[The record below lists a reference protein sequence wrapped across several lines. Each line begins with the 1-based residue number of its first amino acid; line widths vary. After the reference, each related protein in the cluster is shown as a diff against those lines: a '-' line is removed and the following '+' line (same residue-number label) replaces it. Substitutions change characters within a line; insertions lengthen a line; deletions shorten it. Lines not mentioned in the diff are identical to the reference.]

1 MSMFRPFPLSVLLVI
16 GWSWFSCALASDQKP
31 YELRCEWDWQPLN
44 VENASPRLSWKS
56 NVTSQSA
63 YQIQVASS
71 ADKLEAD
78 SADLWDSR
86 KVNRSESVCIEYEG
100 DTLTSRQQCYWRV
113 RVWSDAQ
120 AEAGPWSEVASW
132 EMGLLQPSDWQAKW
146 IRAKSPSPAEE
157 TPALRHWY
165 KLAGHTLDKDDQP
178 TRVGEERLKNMLP
191 ATWFRKS
198 FAVTQPIVKAR
209 LYSTAAGY
217 VEVFLDDEP
226 VSDRIMNPGQ
236 TDFDRRILFDV
247 DAVEDR
253 LAPGDHVLTAHLG
266 QGFYGQNA
274 GFGTKFDYGDPQI
287 LLQLEINY
295 ADGTEQTIATDAT
308 WLTRTSPVI
317 KNNVYAG
324 EFKDSTL
331 RKERWTNAIE
341 SPETPTKK
349 LEAQRQAPVR
359 VVREVKPVA
368 ILEPSPGVYV
378 YDFGQNFTGVVTLD
392 LRVASL
398 PAGTSVFLRYAEW
411 ADESGRIDQSSDGS
425 FATGVHQVDAF
436 ITGDQEMN
444 LYTPS
449 FTWHGFR
456 YVEVTGIPG
465 GETLPSPD
473 WIDRISSLEILT
485 GHLVRSGVA
494 TRGKFEC
501 SDPHLNRVHETALW
515 TYESNLISLPS
526 DCPIRERCGWTGDAH
541 ATLTMSNLNFDMAA
555 LWEKYLDDFE
565 TSPHVSPAIVP
576 GKRGGN
582 SHPDWAVA
590 QVLIAWERYLHDGD
604 HHTLRAHYRRMQ
616 RFLDHFWSKRG
627 KDGIITSG
635 YGDWCDPVRKP
646 GQPREGGRGT
656 PQQTLPA
663 ITSTALFV
671 YAADLMS
678 RIAAIVGEPNTS
690 KTYGNWRDHAAQSFH
705 AKFFDSE
712 SNSYGSQTADA
723 MALSFDIVPGSKRTA
738 VARSLNQDVLE
749 NWKGHASVGALGHR
763 WFYSALSDAG
773 FGETA
778 LGTFYAKGHPGFY
791 YLFED
796 LRGTSLWERK
806 GAFDPTTM
814 KAPVRSLSHPFQ
826 GGYDAWFYQG
836 LGGIRPD
843 PQTPGYK
850 HFYLRPC
857 FAKPLDWVRVDYE
870 SRYGAIQSHWN
881 REPIDGAEA
890 IRWNV
895 TVPPN
900 TTATIRLL
908 GDENDGRILGPG
920 QHIVL
925 IR

>member
-1 MSMFRPFPLSVLLVI
+1 MYLHRIFQLAIVVGTLCLCSSP
-16 GWSWFSCALASDQKP
+16 SCLANEKP
-31 YELRCEWDWQPLN
+31 WGLQCEWETKPLN
-44 VENASPRLSWKS
+44 VENGTPRLSWKS
-56 NVTSQSA
+56 EVARQTA

-71 ADKLEAD
+71 AEKLEANSGD
-78 SADLWDSR
+78 HWDSG
-86 KVNRSESVCIEYEG
+86 KVNRSESVCIEYRG
-100 DTLTSRQQCYWRV
+100 SPLSSRQVCHWRV

-120 AEAGPWSEVASW
+120 TEAGPWSEVATW

-146 IRAKSPSPAEE
+146 IRAGELNPAKE

-165 KLAGHTLDKDDQP
+165 VLAGHTLDKNDQP
-178 TRVGEERLKNMLP
+178 TRVGEERLRKMVP

-198 FAVTQPIVKAR
+198 FEVTQPIAKAR

-217 VEVFLDDEP
+217 VEVFLDGEP
-226 VSDRIMNPGQ
+226 ISDRIMNPGQ
-236 TDFDRRILFDV
+236 TDFDRRILYDV

-253 LAPGDHVLTAHLG
+253 LTPSDHVLTAHLG

-274 GFGTKFDYGDPQI
+274 GFGTKFDYGDPQV
-287 LLQLEINY
+287 LLQLEITY
-295 ADGTEQTIATDAT
+295 ADGTRQTIATDTT
-308 WLTRTSPVI
+308 WLTLPSSVI

-324 EFKDSTL
+324 EFKDSSFE
-331 RKERWTNAIE
+331 KDQWIHAIE
-341 SPETPTKK
+341 SSEVPTQK
-349 LEAQRQAPVR
+349 LEAQRQPAVR
-359 VVREVKPVA
+359 VVRDLKPVA
-368 ILEPSPGVYV
+368 ILEPKPGVYV

-392 LRVASL
+392 MRDAPL
-398 PAGTSVFLRYAEW
+398 PARTGVFLRYAEW
-411 ADESGRIDQSSDGS
+411 ADKNGSIDQSSDGS
-425 FATGVHQVDAF
+425 FATGIHQVDAF
-436 ITGDQEMN
+436 VTGDREAN
-444 LYTPS
+444 LYTPA

-456 YVEVTGIPG
+456 YVEVTGIPS
-465 GETLPSPD
+465 GESLPSPQ
-473 WIDRISSLEILT
+473 WMDRKPSLEMLT

-555 LWEKYLDDFE
+555 LWEKYLGDFE

-604 HHTLRAHYRRMQ
+604 EQTLTQHYRRMQ
-616 RFLDHFWSKRG
+616 RFLDHFWSKRNE
-627 KDGIITSG
+627 DGIITSG

-656 PQQTLPA
+656 PQQTPPA

-678 RIAAIVGEPNTS
+678 RIAAMVGEPNTS
-690 KTYGNWRDHAAQSFH
+690 QTYRDWRDQAARSFH
-705 AKFFDSE
+705 AVFFDSQ
-712 SNSYGSQTADA
+712 SQTYGSQTADA
-723 MALSFDIVPGSKRTA
+723 MALSFGIVPASDQAA
-738 VARSLNQDVLE
+738 VARSLNRDVLD

-763 WFYSALSDAG
+763 WLYPALSDAG
-773 FGETA
+773 YGETA
-778 LGTFYAKGHPGFY
+778 LGTFYAQGHPGYF
-791 YLFED
+791 YLFDE

-806 GAFDPTTM
+806 GAFDPATM
-814 KAPVRSLSHPFQ
+814 TAPVRSLSHPFQ

-843 PQTPGYK
+843 PQAAGYK
-850 HFYLRPC
+850 HFFLHPC
-857 FAKPLDWVRVDYE
+857 FAKPLDWVRVDFD
-870 SRYGAIQSHWN
+870 SRYGPIQSHWA
-881 REPIDGAEA
+881 RESIDGVEK
-890 IRWNV
+890 IRW
-895 TVPPN
+895 TIAVPPN
-900 TTATIRLL
+900 TSATIHLS
-908 GDENDGRILGPG
+908 GNENDGRLLEPG
-920 QHIVL
+920 QHVLL